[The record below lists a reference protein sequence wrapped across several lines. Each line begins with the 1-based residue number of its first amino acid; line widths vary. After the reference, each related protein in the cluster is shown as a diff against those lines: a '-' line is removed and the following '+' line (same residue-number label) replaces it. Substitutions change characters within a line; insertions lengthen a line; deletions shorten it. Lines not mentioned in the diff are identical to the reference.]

1 MLFNKDRVITN
12 KKSIQVA
19 AQTIYQLYD
28 HQNDLQ
34 QIHLDN
40 QGYVDSEYWNQFE
53 TIMRQ
58 DLCPQINYFKNSS

>member
-40 QGYVDSEYWNQFE
+40 QGYVDSEYWNKFE

-58 DLCPQINYFKNSS
+58 DLCP